1 MLLHAKLTLCFAVNS
16 VEHTALIRGH
26 HILYVD
32 ERVLTAVLLEHLEGG
47 LDEVAKVHLLP
58 LAVHNGVADVLV
70 ALLEQVE
77 DGQDLAVVGNQR
89 LTNGLG
95 AEDERL
101 EDLEGDHDDL
111 RVAGVQSGYTS
122 KLLQSSVTYS

>member
-1 MLLHAKLTLCFAVNS
+1 MQSLIFATRS
-16 VEHTALIRGH
+16 IEHTALISRH

-32 ERVLTAVLLEHLEGG
+32 ECVLTAVLLEHLEGG

-77 DGQDLAVVGNQR
+77 DGQDLAVVRNQR